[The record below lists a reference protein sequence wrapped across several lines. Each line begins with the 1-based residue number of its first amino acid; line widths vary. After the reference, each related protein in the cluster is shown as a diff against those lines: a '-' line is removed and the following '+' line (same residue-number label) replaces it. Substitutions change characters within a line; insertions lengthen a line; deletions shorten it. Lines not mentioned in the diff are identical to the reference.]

1 MLRILFLLLAV
12 ALPTLPS
19 SAADL
24 PARPRLASPVVD
36 VGWSGMYAGINGGWN
51 LGSFSPFVDN
61 GPDSTKINLDDN
73 NPFVGG
79 HIGYLYQSAGS
90 NFVFGPEVGIQ
101 YWGFKSKDQMAATV
115 IVDDVPVV
123 GTATFQQKI
132 DFLAYAN
139 ARAGI
144 AIGPSLLAYVTGGAA
159 WAHVKS
165 DVRIDVADLA
175 STAGKDNSVLGWNIG
190 AGLEYKLGEYLVL
203 GGEYRHYD
211 FGKVNALDP
220 VLAVNFAG
228 VGDKLTVDQA
238 MGRLSY
244 RFH

>member
-1 MLRILFLLLAV
+1 MNKFLLALLAV
-12 ALPTLPS
+12 VVPQTIA

-24 PARPRLASPVVD
+24 PTRPRLASPVVD
-36 VGWSGMYAGINGGWN
+36 VGWLGMYAGINGGWN
-51 LGSFSPFVDN
+51 LGSFSPFVDA
-61 GPDSTKINLDDN
+61 GPDSTKVNLDDN

-79 HIGYLYQSAGS
+79 HIGYLYQSYGS

-101 YWGFKSKDQMAATV
+101 YWGFKSKDQVTMTTE
-115 IVDDVPVV
+115 VP
-123 GTATFQQKI
+123 TAVTFQQKI

-139 ARAGI
+139 VRAGL
-144 AIGPSLLAYVTGGAA
+144 ALTPSLLAYVTGGAA

-165 DVRIDVADLA
+165 EVRIDVADLA
-175 STAGKDNSVLGWNIG
+175 ATAGKDNSVLGWNIG
-190 AGLEYKLGEYLVL
+190 AGLEFKLSEYVSL

-220 VLAVNFAG
+220 ILIAGFAG
-228 VGDKLTVDQA
+228 VGDKLTVDQV
-238 MGRLSY
+238 MGRFSY